1 MPQTCLSSAK
11 SHPAHV
17 WRNASA
23 GGPARPTTSPT
34 RHSPDPANIATRLR
48 QDCRPVPSGR
58 RESPGRVYTQ
68 PEFESRA
75 TVDPD
80 LPATDGAPRGVVRET
95 TQIEAVD
102 DRQTREAS
110 IP

>member
-1 MPQTCLSSAK
+1 ML
-11 SHPAHV
+11 
-17 WRNASA
+17 ASA
-23 GGPARPTTSPT
+23 FASTPHGA
-34 RHSPDPANIATRLR
+34 ACNLATRLR
-48 QDCRPVPSGR
+48 QCCHPVPSGR

-68 PEFESRA
+68 AEFESRA
-75 TVDPD
+75 DVDPD